1 MFSFNENLFSFP
13 LKTETLFSKRFLTSH
28 RLGCVGYSYAK
39 ITPQIYT
46 HITKQMKTTVA
57 DVMEKY

>member
-1 MFSFNENLFSFP
+1 LD
-13 LKTETLFSKRFLTSH
+13 R
-28 RLGCVGYSYAK
+28 VGYSYDK
-39 ITPQIYT
+39 TTPQIYT